1 MEDGLNLSYES
12 GFHSDW
18 KSIYNRDILFWTSH
32 DYHTDPAM
40 RTIVETISFLA
51 EKLTL
56 SPAVEFSA
64 IDALEL
70 LLVRAFQSWKEPVTA
85 TKPGALEVSKGRFLK
100 QLPTYIVAVLDIT
113 AKYMDASIKL
123 DLATLRRLVHA
134 NGPSDSMLS
143 VEFEVI
149 KILGNEFRSSLL
161 LGAVERFTKE
171 YLIPLN
177 VTKKETISRLG
188 LKLLR
193 LVTAERA
200 AIYGSLRNSIKD
212 EASFRRFKASK
223 LILAGSIT
231 LTVLHLIPAV
241 RHSKPIL
248 HQILEPIADDCGV
261 QATNLIYLRDA
272 IILQVIDRA

>member
-1 MEDGLNLSYES
+1 MDDGLNLSYES

-18 KSIYNRDILFWTSH
+18 KSIYNRDILFWSSH
-32 DYHTDPAM
+32 DYHTDSAM
-40 RTIVETISFLA
+40 RAIVETICFLA
-51 EKLTL
+51 EKFSL

-70 LLVRAFQSWKEPVTA
+70 LLVRAFQSWKEPVA
-85 TKPGALEVSKGRFLK
+85 AKPGAFEVSKGRFLK

-123 DLATLRRLVHA
+123 DLAALRRLVHA
-134 NGPSDSMLS
+134 NGPSDSMLA

-171 YLIPLN
+171 YLLPLN

-272 IILQVIDRA
+272 ILQVIERA